1 MDAVLKV
8 VGGALIAVI
17 LGLTLRQQGKDIAL
31 LLSAAV
37 CCMVVAVGVAYLTPV
52 VDFVRQLQENTGTDP
67 EFLRILLKSVGIGLL
82 GEIAGLICADAGNAA
97 LGKTVQI
104 LTASVI
110 LWLSLPLMS
119 TLLELVRKM
128 MEDV

>member
-17 LGLTLRQQGKDIAL
+17 LGLTLRQQGKDVAL

-119 TLLELVRKM
+119 TLLELVQKM
-128 MEDV
+128 MEEV

>member
-67 EFLRILLKSVGIGLL
+67 EFLRILLKSVGIGIL

-119 TLLELVRKM
+119 TLLELVQKM
-128 MEDV
+128 MEEV

>member
-128 MEDV
+128 MEEV

>member
-97 LGKTVQI
+97 SGKTVQI

-119 TLLELVRKM
+119 TLLELVQKM
-128 MEDV
+128 MEEV